1 MSLSP
6 NPFKTIWLAPRQ
18 TVRRIV
24 DFNPAPHVVALI
36 AIVGI
41 NKSLDRASGKYLG
54 DKLPFP
60 AILAAAL
67 LIGPLGGLFSM
78 WVYSHLIRLSGRLLG
93 GIASREQIKAAMAWA
108 TVPTLVVTV
117 LWIPKLLLFGDEL
130 FRRETPRMDER
141 TWAIGALIGF
151 AGVELVLGVWTV
163 VLMCNTVAEVQGY
176 RSAWRGLGNMTL
188 AGACIVVP
196 IALIAVAISVLR

>member
-24 DFNPAPHVVALI
+24 DFNPALYVVALI

-41 NKSLDRASGKYLG
+41 NKSLDRASGKYMG

-67 LIGPLGGLFSM
+67 LIGPLGGFFSM

-130 FRRETPRMDER
+130 FRRETPRMDES

>member
-24 DFNPAPHVVALI
+24 DFNPALHVVALI

-41 NKSLDRASGKYLG
+41 NKSLDRASGKYMG

-67 LIGPLGGLFSM
+67 LIGPLGGFFCM

-130 FRRETPRMDER
+130 FRRETPRMDES

-188 AGACIVVP
+188 AGASIVVP